1 VYPVPVRLAAGLGLI
16 AVYLLTPPAWSS
28 MQASGAIAG
37 LVTDRAGRGLPGATV
52 SARPIGTGP
61 LVSTVSREDGA
72 YRLERLTAGAYRVTV
87 SLEGWDAVR
96 RNRVV
101 VARREAT
108 EFSATLDISVLC
120 ECIEPPA
127 NAPRR
132 GLYIGHVADRLGHGL
147 PFALITVD
155 RTTQTRQ
162 ERGYA
167 DAAGNFTVS
176 LPANIYTF
184 SFSYPGFQTLTRKDM
199 PVIRGWSD
207 RLNVR
212 LEPVRGSAGAADD
225 ELLRI
230 GCVCPGNFFQRPVR
244 E

>member
-1 VYPVPVRLAAGLGLI
+1 VRLAAGLVLI
-16 AVYLLTPPAWSS
+16 AAFVLSAPASS
-28 MQASGAIAG
+28 STQASGVIAG
-37 LVTDRAGRGLPGATV
+37 RVTDRAGRGLPGATV
-52 SARPIGTGP
+52 SARPVGAGP
-61 LVSTVSREDGA
+61 LVSTVSRDDGG

-101 VARREAT
+101 VTRREAA
-108 EFSATLDISVLC
+108 EFNATLDVSVLC

-127 NAPRR
+127 NLPRR
-132 GLYIGHVADRLGHGL
+132 GLYIGHIADRLGHGL

-155 RTTQTRQ
+155 RTALTRP

-176 LPANIYTF
+176 LPANIYSF

-199 PVIRGWSD
+199 PVFRGWSN

-212 LEPVRGSAGAADD
+212 LEPARGAAGAAGAAED

-230 GCVCPGNFFQRPVR
+230 GCLCPGNFFQRPVR
-244 E
+244 D

>member
-1 VYPVPVRLAAGLGLI
+1 MRLAAGVVLVAAFVLS
-16 AVYLLTPPAWSS
+16 APASPS
-28 MQASGAIAG
+28 TQASGAIAG
-37 LVTDRAGRGLPGATV
+37 RVTDRAGRGLPGATV
-52 SARPIGTGP
+52 SARPIGTGS
-61 LVSTVSREDGA
+61 LGSTVSREDGA

-87 SLEGWDAVR
+87 SLEGWDALR

-101 VARREAT
+101 VTSRDAT
-108 EFSATLDISVLC
+108 EFSATLDVSGLC

-127 NAPRR
+127 NLPRP

-155 RTTQTRQ
+155 KTALTRPQ
-162 ERGYA
+162 RGYA

-176 LPANIYTF
+176 LPANIYSI

-199 PVIRGWSD
+199 PVFRGRSD

-212 LEPVRGSAGAADD
+212 LEPVRGAAGAAED

-230 GCVCPGNFFQRPVR
+230 GCRCPGNFFQRPVR

>member
-1 VYPVPVRLAAGLGLI
+1 VYSVPVRLAAGLVFI
-16 AVYLLTPPAWSS
+16 AAFLLTAPVWSS
-28 MQASGAIAG
+28 TQASGAVAG
-37 LVTDRAGRGLPGATV
+37 RVTDRAGRGLPGATV
-52 SARPIGTGP
+52 SARPIG
-61 LVSTVSREDGA
+61 
-72 YRLERLTAGAYRVTV
+72 
-87 SLEGWDAVR
+87 AVR
-96 RNRVV
+96 RNHVV
-101 VARREAT
+101 VTRREAT
-108 EFSATLDISVLC
+108 EFNATLDVSVLC

-155 RTTQTRQ
+155 RTRLTGP

-167 DAAGNFTVS
+167 DAAGNYTVS
-176 LPANIYTF
+176 LPANIYSF
-184 SFSYPGFQTLTRKDM
+184 SFSYPGFQTLNRKDM
-199 PVIRGWSD
+199 PVFRGWSN

-212 LEPVRGSAGAADD
+212 LEPARGAAGAADD

-230 GCVCPGNFFQRPVR
+230 GCLCPGNFFQRPVR